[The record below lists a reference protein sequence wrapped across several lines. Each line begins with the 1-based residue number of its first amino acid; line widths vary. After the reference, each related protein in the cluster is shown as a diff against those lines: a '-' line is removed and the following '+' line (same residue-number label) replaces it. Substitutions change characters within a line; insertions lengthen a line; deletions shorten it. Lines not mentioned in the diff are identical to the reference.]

1 MVCHLQAIA
10 CWLAIDIGLAVIYL
24 AHNGRNVR
32 VESMSAVKTT
42 LSQRCLVL
50 FKVNYG
56 TRHLSNFYA
65 PNSATC
71 LCRLTSPLRCS
82 FRSVISN

>member
-1 MVCHLQAIA
+1 MVRHLQAIA
-10 CWLAIDIGLAVIYL
+10 CWLAIDIGLTMIYL
-24 AHNGRNVR
+24 VHNGRSVR

-42 LSQRCLVL
+42 LSQRYLVL
-50 FKVNYG
+50 FKVNCG

-71 LCRLTSPLRCS
+71 LCRLTSPQRCC
-82 FRSVISN
+82 FRSDISN